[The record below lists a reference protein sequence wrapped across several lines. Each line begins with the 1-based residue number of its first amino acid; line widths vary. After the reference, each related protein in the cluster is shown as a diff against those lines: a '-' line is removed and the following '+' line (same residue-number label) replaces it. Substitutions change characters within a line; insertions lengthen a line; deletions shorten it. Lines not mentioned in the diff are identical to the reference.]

1 MSYNMKQHNIAFYGY
16 YRHMFQK
23 NLIPLKRRL
32 ATKKYYSDSACKY
45 VKLRSMPR
53 CTIQA
58 SLAKMGQEKLKIQYM
73 LYVKSLANPE
83 ADAMD
88 KLPPISSW

>member
-32 ATKKYYSDSACKY
+32 ATKKYYSDSACKS
-45 VKLRSMPR
+45 V
-53 CTIQA
+53 
-58 SLAKMGQEKLKIQYM
+58 
-73 LYVKSLANPE
+73 
-83 ADAMD
+83 
-88 KLPPISSW
+88 